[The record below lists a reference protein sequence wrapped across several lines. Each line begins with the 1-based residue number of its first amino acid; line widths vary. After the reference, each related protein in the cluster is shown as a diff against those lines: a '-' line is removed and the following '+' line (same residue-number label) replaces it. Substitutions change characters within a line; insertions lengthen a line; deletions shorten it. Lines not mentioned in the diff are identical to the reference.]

1 MKTSNIYKNNLKR
14 YLCIN
19 VNMDIPFLIIL
30 RNQSR
35 HIKSLQQQ
43 INVLKKEVRYL
54 RENREWSA
62 TELAN
67 YDWQPARRDFAVK
80 SNIF

>member
-1 MKTSNIYKNNLKR
+1 MVYNNI
-14 YLCIN
+14 
-19 VNMDIPFLIIL
+19 NMDIPFIIIL

-35 HIKSLQQQ
+35 HIKSLQHQ

-62 TELAN
+62 AELAN
-67 YDWQPARRDFAVK
+67 YDWQPTRRECECECLGF
-80 SNIF
+80 SR